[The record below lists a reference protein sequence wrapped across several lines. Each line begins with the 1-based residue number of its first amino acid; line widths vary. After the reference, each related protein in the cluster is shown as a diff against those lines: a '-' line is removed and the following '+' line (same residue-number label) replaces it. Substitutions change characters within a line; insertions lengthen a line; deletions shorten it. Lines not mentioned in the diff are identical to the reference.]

1 MWGSE
6 RSSTA
11 GANEKLSRKI
21 ASLCS
26 SGEPPTLRGPSRLAV
41 SYFGFMYQKIASATS
56 ATVMI
61 HRTMSLLRFFSSAMK
76 KSTPQVKF
84 RFKCRFDFPGEPPS
98 GYGFAAA
105 AAAPARL

>member
-1 MWGSE
+1 MGFVKGPCGESDVGTAALGCPSSE
-6 RSSTA
+6 AR
-11 GANEKLSRKI
+11 
-21 ASLCS
+21 
-26 SGEPPTLRGPSRLAV
+26 PLAV
-41 SYFGFMYQKIASATS
+41 NYFGFMYQKIASATS

-84 RFKCRFDFPGEPPS
+84 RFKCRFDFPGKLPS

-105 AAAPARL
+105 VAAPARL

>member
-1 MWGSE
+1 
-6 RSSTA
+6 
-11 GANEKLSRKI
+11 
-21 ASLCS
+21 
-26 SGEPPTLRGPSRLAV
+26 
-41 SYFGFMYQKIASATS
+41 MYQKIASATS

-84 RFKCRFDFPGEPPS
+84 RFKCRFDFPGKLPS

-105 AAAPARL
+105 VAAPARL

>member
-1 MWGSE
+1 MGLVKGPCGESDVGTAALGFALSEVEGSSE
-6 RSSTA
+6 AR
-11 GANEKLSRKI
+11 
-21 ASLCS
+21 
-26 SGEPPTLRGPSRLAV
+26 PLAV
-41 SYFGFMYQKIASATS
+41 SYLGFMYQKIASATS

-84 RFKCRFDFPGEPPS
+84 RFKCRFDFPRKLPS

-105 AAAPARL
+105 VAAPARL

>member
-1 MWGSE
+1 MGLVKGPCGESD
-6 RSSTA
+6 A
-11 GANEKLSRKI
+11 GAAALG
-21 ASLCS
+21 C
-26 SGEPPTLRGPSRLAV
+26 PSTEARPLAV

-84 RFKCRFDFPGEPPS
+84 RFKCRFDFPGKPAS

-105 AAAPARL
+105 VAAPVRL